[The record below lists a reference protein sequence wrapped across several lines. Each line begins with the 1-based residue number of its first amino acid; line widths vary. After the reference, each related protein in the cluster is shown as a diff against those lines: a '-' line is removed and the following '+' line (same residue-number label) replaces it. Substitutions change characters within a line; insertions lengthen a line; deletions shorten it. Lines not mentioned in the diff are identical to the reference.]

1 MAHRHLQFPGY
12 LRVPVHM
19 RERGDDGYRS
29 VQTNNEYE
37 RRANLSYLLE
47 IAKRLEGRAKE
58 ARRQYKAVKRYYDQN
73 PIDTYETDA
82 ASPL

>member
-1 MAHRHLQFPGY
+1 MANRHLQDPGH
-12 LRVPVHM
+12 LRLPAHM

-47 IAKRLEGRAKE
+47 TARRLEVRAKE
-58 ARRQYKAVKRYYDQN
+58 ARQQYKAVKRYYDQN
-73 PIDTYETDA
+73 PIDTHTTDE
-82 ASPL
+82 PGVC